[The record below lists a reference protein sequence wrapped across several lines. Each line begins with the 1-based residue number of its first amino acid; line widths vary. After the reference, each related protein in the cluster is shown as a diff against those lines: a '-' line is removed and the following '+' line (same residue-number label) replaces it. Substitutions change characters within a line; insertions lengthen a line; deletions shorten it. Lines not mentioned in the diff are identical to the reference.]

1 MYFLNPLCS
10 HMNQSMLED
19 KNIDQFWSF
28 DNRDA
33 EEKFDGKWNPLFYS
47 KNVFLTEND
56 TSQDESEY
64 DMIFLGMDKGRKKI
78 IDQLNVYAE
87 SKGLKTYFRI
97 PHDMTEYMKYDDYI
111 KLVKRSK
118 AIVEI
123 LQDGQA
129 GFSFRTMEALFRRRK
144 LVTTN
149 QNIIHAPFYNENNMF
164 V

>member
-1 MYFLNPLCS
+1 
-10 HMNQSMLED
+10 
-19 KNIDQFWSF
+19 
-28 DNRDA
+28 
-33 EEKFDGKWNPLFYS
+33 
-47 KNVFLTEND
+47 
-56 TSQDESEY
+56 
-64 DMIFLGMDKGRKKI
+64 
-78 IDQLNVYAE
+78 
-87 SKGLKTYFRI
+87 
-97 PHDMTEYMKYDDYI
+97 MKYDDYI